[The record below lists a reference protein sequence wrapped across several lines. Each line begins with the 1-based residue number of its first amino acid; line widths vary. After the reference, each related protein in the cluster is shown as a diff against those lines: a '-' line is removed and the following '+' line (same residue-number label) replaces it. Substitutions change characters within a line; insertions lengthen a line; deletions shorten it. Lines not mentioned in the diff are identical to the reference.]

1 LPGNPNPQQHIL
13 APDPPAPHISMVA
26 VPVPGDLQHTP
37 QQKLV
42 PTAVPGLKAHILPS
56 SVFDSKPCSWK
67 SNFVSN
73 NDLSVGI

>member
-1 LPGNPNPQQHIL
+1 MTETVLDEYAPGFPGRPYPQQHIF

-42 PTAVPGLKAHILPS
+42 PTAVPGL
-56 SVFDSKPCSWK
+56 
-67 SNFVSN
+67 
-73 NDLSVGI
+73 